1 MAPEYAKRLT
11 TEDEVADGWT
21 SRVYWITMLYGYVP
35 QTRRT
40 QGTIISSV
48 SFFTI
53 GRLRVLHPYH
63 THHLGPLLGDQSS
76 ERRWIY
82 THNVNLRSSAYP
94 TIGPYPWAR
103 TTVLGMSTFVA
114 EVIWSMS
121 CAFLLSALTKQRLTL
136 IPLCYGNCSYPPHQH
151 SQTTL
156 FASFPLWTFC
166 TTKVSESFRI
176 S

>member
-1 MAPEYAKRLT
+1 MKKILRYDYEGLPAINSQAPLWYASLHENQDMAPEYAKRLT

-40 QGTIISSV
+40 QGTIVSSV

-63 THHLGPLLGDQSS
+63 THHLGPLLGGQSS

-94 TIGPYPWAR
+94 TIGPYPWAKEVHLPPKKVAFEPGPNTIYSR
-103 TTVLGMSTFVA
+103 YQIGGGSGYRNTFA
-114 EVIWSMS
+114 EQ
-121 CAFLLSALTKQRLTL
+121 KQ
-136 IPLCYGNCSYPPHQH
+136 H
-151 SQTTL
+151 
-156 FASFPLWTFC
+156 
-166 TTKVSESFRI
+166 
-176 S
+176 

>member
-1 MAPEYAKRLT
+1 MKKILRYDYEGLPAINSQAPLWYALLHENQYMAPEYAKRLT

-40 QGTIISSV
+40 QGTIVSSV

-63 THHLGPLLGDQSS
+63 THHLGPLLGGQSS

-114 EVIWSMS
+114 EVI
-121 CAFLLSALTKQRLTL
+121 
-136 IPLCYGNCSYPPHQH
+136 
-151 SQTTL
+151 
-156 FASFPLWTFC
+156 
-166 TTKVSESFRI
+166 
-176 S
+176 